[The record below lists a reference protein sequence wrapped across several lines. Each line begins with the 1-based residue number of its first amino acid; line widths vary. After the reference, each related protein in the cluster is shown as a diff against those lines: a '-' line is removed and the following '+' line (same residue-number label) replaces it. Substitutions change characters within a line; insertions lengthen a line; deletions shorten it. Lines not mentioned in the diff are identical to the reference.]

1 MSEHLELST
10 ADAEDL
16 STTTSTTMKPHEN
29 DVLLG
34 RGGKN
39 NQHVGNEN
47 LRNLARQL
55 FAQDYR
61 VSRKK
66 GKSNMSRDLVVQ
78 VRQLTPPGRYALN
91 YIPNYIYIL
100 FYMTTSLYCIAS
112 HCIALHRI
120 CFNLI

>member
-1 MSEHLELST
+1 VNFGRVLSKVAPAAGQQHGGNNVLTLFSLTIQNTTTMSEQLELST
-10 ADAEDL
+10 
-16 STTTSTTMKPHEN
+16 TTTTTTMKPHEN

-78 VRQLTPPGRYALN
+78 VRQLTPPGRYV
-91 YIPNYIYIL
+91 
-100 FYMTTSLYCIAS
+100 LYY
-112 HCIALHRI
+112 
-120 CFNLI
+120 F